1 MSERERSGAGR
12 FGVGGG
18 VQALPRPELIE
29 QPKPKTDEPHV
40 CTATWC
46 PVCQV
51 VGLVRDNP
59 DAIAQVSASA
69 AAFAKSLRDLVDS
82 ADAIA
87 KDEERMTYAIG
98 VDIGGTKIAAGLV
111 SEAGEL
117 LKRES
122 EPTPDDST
130 KIPAIVADLAERLAG
145 DEKIVGI
152 GIGAA
157 GFTSTDRTTVRFAPN
172 INWIDEP
179 LAEQVAAL
187 VDLPVVV
194 ENDANAAAWGE
205 FTFGAGED
213 TDDLLLVTVGTGV
226 GGGIVHHGQ
235 LYRGGFGIAAEIG
248 HMRIVPNGIECGCGE
263 HGCFEQYASG
273 SALVRVARERV
284 ANGDRGTEAL
294 KALGRRRPQQASP
307 ARPHRSGS
315 RRRRAVDRAAG
326 RASVDGSA
334 RVSRSSPRSSIRG

>member
-1 MSERERSGAGR
+1 
-12 FGVGGG
+12 
-18 VQALPRPELIE
+18 
-29 QPKPKTDEPHV
+29 
-40 CTATWC
+40 
-46 PVCQV
+46 
-51 VGLVRDNP
+51 
-59 DAIAQVSASA
+59 
-69 AAFAKSLRDLVDS
+69 
-82 ADAIA
+82 
-87 KDEERMTYAIG
+87 MTFAIG

-111 SEAGEL
+111 SETGEL
-117 LKRES
+117 IKRES
-122 EPTPDDST
+122 EPTPDDSS

-145 DEKIVGI
+145 DEKIVGV

-172 INWIDEP
+172 INWVDEP
-179 LAEQVAAL
+179 LAERVSKL

-205 FTFGAGED
+205 FAFGAGED

-294 KALGRRRPQQASP
+294 KALADGDLNKITGPGLTELAHGGDELSIELLAELGQWIGEGIAILASILDPRVIAIGGGVAAAGDLLLGPVVNAFETHLPARAHRPQAEVRL
-307 ARPHRSGS
+307 AALGN
-315 RRRRAVDRAAG
+315 AAG
-326 RASVDGSA
+326 IIGAADLA
-334 RVSRSSPRSSIRG
+334 RTEPV

>member
-1 MSERERSGAGR
+1 
-12 FGVGGG
+12 
-18 VQALPRPELIE
+18 
-29 QPKPKTDEPHV
+29 
-40 CTATWC
+40 
-46 PVCQV
+46 
-51 VGLVRDNP
+51 
-59 DAIAQVSASA
+59 
-69 AAFAKSLRDLVDS
+69 
-82 ADAIA
+82 
-87 KDEERMTYAIG
+87 MTFAIG

-122 EPTPDDST
+122 EPTPDDSST
-130 KIPAIVADLAERLAG
+130 IPKIVAELAERLAG

-172 INWIDEP
+172 INWVDEP
-179 LAEQVAAL
+179 LAERVSQL

-205 FTFGAGED
+205 FAFGAGED
-213 TDDLLLVTVGTGV
+213 TDDLLLVTIGTGV

-284 ANGDRGTEAL
+284 ANGDRGTAAL
-294 KALGRRRPQQASP
+294 KALADGDLTKITGPGLTALAHGGDALSIELLAELGQWIGEGIAILASILDPRVVAIGGGVAAAGDLLLAPVVEAFETHLPARAHRPQAEVRL
-307 ARPHRSGS
+307 AALGN
-315 RRRRAVDRAAG
+315 AAG
-326 RASVDGSA
+326 IIGAADLA
-334 RVSRSSPRSSIRG
+334 RSESF

>member
-1 MSERERSGAGR
+1 
-12 FGVGGG
+12 
-18 VQALPRPELIE
+18 
-29 QPKPKTDEPHV
+29 
-40 CTATWC
+40 
-46 PVCQV
+46 
-51 VGLVRDNP
+51 
-59 DAIAQVSASA
+59 
-69 AAFAKSLRDLVDS
+69 
-82 ADAIA
+82 
-87 KDEERMTYAIG
+87 MTVAIG

-111 SEAGEL
+111 SEGGEL

-122 EPTPDDST
+122 EPTPDDSST
-130 KIPAIVADLAERLAG
+130 IPRIVADLAERLSG
-145 DEKIVGI
+145 NEKVVGV

-172 INWIDEP
+172 INWVDEP
-179 LAEQVAAL
+179 LAERVSTL

-213 TDDLLLVTVGTGV
+213 TDDLLLVTIGTGV

-294 KALGRRRPQQASP
+294 KALADGDLNKITGPGLTELAHGGDELSIELLADLGQWIGEGIAILASILDPRVIAIGGGVAAAGDLLLDPVVAAFETHLPARSHRPQAEVRL
-307 ARPHRSGS
+307 AALGN
-315 RRRRAVDRAAG
+315 AAG
-326 RASVDGSA
+326 IIGAADLA
-334 RVSRSSPRSSIRG
+334 RTEPV